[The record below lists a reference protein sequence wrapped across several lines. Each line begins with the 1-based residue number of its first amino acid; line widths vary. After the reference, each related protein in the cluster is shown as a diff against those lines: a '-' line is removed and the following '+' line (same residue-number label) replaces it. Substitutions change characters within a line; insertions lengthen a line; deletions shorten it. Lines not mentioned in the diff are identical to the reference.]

1 MSKRQFPLF
10 VLLAFLGCGG
20 SQEFVAVPKE
30 ISRATVP
37 TQTIDVTAED
47 FHFTPDI
54 IHVKKGTLL
63 TLKIRSIEGT
73 HGFKIGAFGIDETI
87 EENQTRIIEFYAG
100 KEGEYDFRCSHF
112 CGLGHFGM
120 KGKVIIE

>member
-1 MSKRQFPLF
+1 MWKRKFPLF
-10 VLLAFLGCGG
+10 ALLALLGCGG
-20 SQEFVAVPKE
+20 TQEFVAVPKE

-37 TQTIDVTAED
+37 TQTVEVTAED

-63 TLKIRSIEGT
+63 TLIVRSIEGT

-87 EENQTRIIEFYAG
+87 EENQTRIIELYAG
-100 KEGEYDFRCSHF
+100 KEGEYNFRCSHF
-112 CGLGHFGM
+112 CGLGHLGM
-120 KGKVIIE
+120 TGKVIVE